1 MQQLFLFYLW
11 VMEQL
16 LDDVIGRNN
25 PSFDESEPSEA
36 GSEAGDHESP
46 VLKAL
51 GHLDDLGVTLGDVLT
66 SVMFGDK
73 SIRSNR
79 AVINARTSL
88 FKDSVLIETLDRVCH
103 PPQMQVRGK
112 RHIEARESLN
122 KWALDKSIEILSK
135 ELAVFAKTTKSPAT
149 ETEVVDEE
157 ALKALT
163 FDALFNDIQ
172 AHAPQLFDTLSAIC
186 AGQRQDRNKLKDS
199 KFCIT
204 IFINALANQM
214 SHLNNKLQKLICLCF
229 KAKKAPKSL
238 YHMFQ
243 PCGIVASYQ
252 WSVKAL
258 ENLSAAAM
266 DKAVA
271 VFDSQ
276 PCLIMYDN
284 IRLPFP
290 VKHQRGD
297 SLSTTDN
304 GTAIT
309 MIPLRDSDRAREL
322 LWNSALWKENR
333 LRVAGLYRGGRMPY
347 LNDKDV
353 VAMRNF
359 TKEKQRTIDN
369 ILGMLFEIPQLA
381 GSLKR
386 DHPVL
391 AKLPPVHQL
400 PVGQEHRTRQ
410 YMLETVCQEEAS
422 YEGNYALT
430 QEIFRQVRCA
440 EPETHENWALR
451 RRVPVIGD
459 SLTVSRLRMLQFMKA
474 EDLTSLERLE
484 HLILVFGWFHL
495 DMNLVNAIFYHH
507 YGKLSSSGLA
517 RDAAISHRAGLK
529 EPTKKNGPQYHIAHE
544 FMQHTTSARIRGLWL
559 WVSGTETLEHLAK
572 WVQTAQP
579 ETIYNAAETIWS
591 ERASNRAL
599 RELNHD
605 PNLCNSIV
613 TTLYYLRCELA
624 LMSVEGL

>member
-1 MQQLFLFYLW
+1 MFLTWACSTQLFLSPVGAALSLLVRPRAHPLFTHLLAHSPRSEYLSSGDRPLRIPPYGAFGLLSYLW
-11 VMEQL
+11 GLEHVW
-16 LDDVIGRNN
+16 
-25 PSFDESEPSEA
+25 FDPLNISSCGLPTHDATLRLTEFVDAFISA
-36 GSEAGDHESP
+36 IWRDHAITLPPGFISP
-46 VLKAL
+46 TFFA
-51 GHLDDLGVTLGDVLT
+51 
-66 SVMFGDK
+66 
-73 SIRSNR
+73 
-79 AVINARTSL
+79 
-88 FKDSVLIETLDRVCH
+88 
-103 PPQMQVRGK
+103 
-112 RHIEARESLN
+112 
-122 KWALDKSIEILSK
+122 EILSK
-135 ELAVFAKTTKSPAT
+135 ELAIFAKTTKSPAT

-163 FDALFNDIQ
+163 FDTLFDDIQ
-172 AHAPQLFDTLSAIC
+172 AHTPQLFDTLSAIC

-276 PCLIMYDN
+276 PCLIMYNN

-333 LRVAGLYRGGRMPY
+333 LQVAGLYRGGRMPY

-369 ILGMLFEIPQLA
+369 ILGMLFKIPQLA

-400 PVGQEHRTRQ
+400 PVGQEHWTRQ

-440 EPETHENWALR
+440 ESETHENWALR
-451 RRVPVIGD
+451 RRVY
-459 SLTVSRLRMLQFMKA
+459 
-474 EDLTSLERLE
+474 ERPYRTKR
-484 HLILVFGWFHL
+484 FH
-495 DMNLVNAIFYHH
+495 F
-507 YGKLSSSGLA
+507 
-517 RDAAISHRAGLK
+517 
-529 EPTKKNGPQYHIAHE
+529 Q
-544 FMQHTTSARIRGLWL
+544 
-559 WVSGTETLEHLAK
+559 
-572 WVQTAQP
+572 
-579 ETIYNAAETIWS
+579 
-591 ERASNRAL
+591 
-599 RELNHD
+599 
-605 PNLCNSIV
+605 C
-613 TTLYYLRCELA
+613 
-624 LMSVEGL
+624 